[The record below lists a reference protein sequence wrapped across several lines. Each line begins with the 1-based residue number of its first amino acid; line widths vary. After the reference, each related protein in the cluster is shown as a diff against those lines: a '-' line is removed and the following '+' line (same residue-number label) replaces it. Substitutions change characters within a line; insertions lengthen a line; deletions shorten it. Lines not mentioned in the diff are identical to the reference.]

1 MYSHLPFYRRIPETN
16 QDGSLGLH
24 WYVNV
29 LPQIGSDVGIGSR
42 KVNGVAEVG

>member
-1 MYSHLPFYRRIPETN
+1 MCSHLPFYRRIPKTN

-29 LPQIGSDVGIGSR
+29 LLQIGSDVGIGSR